1 MARSFEKSMLEKNK
15 MKNRAFIILLTIT
28 ALLLSACGQAAAPSA
43 TTAPADG
50 NTSPTAAPEDEW
62 GSLVFKPGDTVKV
75 GLSSALSGG
84 YAVYGTD
91 MLNGV
96 NLAIDEFG
104 GSLKGWKLAA
114 EGQDD
119 LCEGAAGV
127 TVAEK
132 FSADPAILGVV
143 GPMCSGSAVPAE
155 DIYGANNV
163 IMITPSSTAV
173 AVTAQGFQNVFRTV
187 ANDELQATV
196 TVDYLFNE
204 LGLRSLAVLHDQSIY
219 GEGIAAAVQKKFEEA
234 GGTVTAFEG
243 ITRGESDYSAVVT
256 NVNSDTPEAVYFGGM
271 DAEGVKLVVQL
282 GQAGFDG
289 VFFGPDGIKSQPSFA
304 DAAGAA
310 AEGAFMTFGAVAG
323 ATGVEDFTA
332 KFNAKFG
339 GDPVAYGPGSFD
351 SATILL
357 QAAEKVATVD
367 ADGNLVIG
375 RKALADMIRATP
387 YTGVTGRLVFDE
399 KGDLKVVSITVF
411 TVKDGVITP
420 LKEYPFGE

>member
-1 MARSFEKSMLEKNK
+1 
-15 MKNRAFIILLTIT
+15 MKTRAFLVLLTVS
-28 ALLLSACGQAAAPSA
+28 ALILSACGQAAQPTDSGESATSAPS
-43 TTAPADG
+43 TGD
-50 NTSPTAAPEDEW
+50 TSPTAAPEDEW
-62 GSLVFKPGDTVKV
+62 GSLVFKPGETVKV

-104 GSLKGWKLAA
+104 GSLKGWKLSV

-119 LCEGAAGV
+119 LCDGAAGV

-196 TVDYLFNE
+196 TVDFLTKE
-204 LGLRSLAVLHDQSIY
+204 LGKKTLAVLHDQSIY
-219 GEGIAAAVQKKFEEA
+219 GEGIATAVQKKFEAA

-256 NVNSDTPEAVYFGGM
+256 QVTATNPEAVYFGGM

-282 GQAGFDG
+282 RQAGFQG

-310 AEGAFMTFGAVAG
+310 AEGSFMTFGAVAG
-323 ATGVEDFTA
+323 AAGVEDFTS
-332 KFNAKFG
+332 KFNTKFG

-357 QAAEKVATVD
+357 QAADKVAVVN

-375 RKALADMIRATP
+375 KKALADAIRAAP
-387 YTGVTGRLVFDE
+387 FTGVTGHLVFDE
-399 KGDLKVVSITVF
+399 RGDLKVVSITVF
-411 TVKDGVITP
+411 TVKDGVITAV
-420 LKEYPFGE
+420 KEYPFGN

>member
-1 MARSFEKSMLEKNK
+1 
-15 MKNRAFIILLTIT
+15 MKTRAVIILLTIT
-28 ALLLSACGQAAAPSA
+28 ALLLSACGQSAQPADDGASA

-50 NTSPTAAPEDEW
+50 TSPTAAPEDEW
-62 GSLVFKPGDTVKV
+62 GSLVFKPGETVKV

-96 NLAIDEFG
+96 DLAIDEFG
-104 GSLKGWKLAA
+104 GSLKGWKLAS

-173 AVTAQGFQNVFRTV
+173 AVTAQGFENVFRTV

-196 TVDYLFNE
+196 TVDYLTKE
-204 LGLRSLAVLHDQSIY
+204 LGKKTLAILHDQSIY
-219 GEGIAAAVQKKFEEA
+219 GEGIATAVKTKFEAA

-256 NVNSDTPEAVYFGGM
+256 SVNAGNPEAVYFGGM

-282 GQAGFDG
+282 RQAGFEG

-310 AEGAFMTFGAVAG
+310 AEGSFMTFGAVAG
-323 ATGVEDFTA
+323 AAGVEDFTA
-332 KFNAKFG
+332 KFNAKFS
-339 GDPVAYGPGSFD
+339 GDPVAYGPGAFD

-357 QAAEKVATVD
+357 QAADKVATVD

-375 RKALADMIRATP
+375 KKALADAIRAAP
-387 YTGVTGRLVFDE
+387 YTGVTGHLVFDE

-411 TVKDGVITP
+411 TVKDGTITP
-420 LKEYPFGE
+420 VKEYPFGE

>member
-1 MARSFEKSMLEKNK
+1 
-15 MKNRAFIILLTIT
+15 MKTRAFIVLLTVT
-28 ALLLSACGQAAAPSA
+28 ALLLSACGQTAQPTQTTSETAAPA
-43 TTAPADG
+43 EGD
-50 NTSPTAAPEDEW
+50 TSPTAAPEDAW
-62 GSLVFKPGDTVKV
+62 GSLVFKPGETVKV

-84 YAVYGTD
+84 YAVYGQD

-96 NLAIDEFG
+96 ELAIDEFG

-132 FSADPAILGVV
+132 FSADPTILGVI

-173 AVTAQGFQNVFRTV
+173 AVTARGFENVFRTV

-196 TVDYLFNE
+196 TVDFLFNE
-204 LGLRSLAVLHDQSIY
+204 LGKKTLAVLHDQSIY
-219 GEGIAAAVQKKFEEA
+219 GEGIATAVQKKFEAA

-256 NVNSDTPEAVYFGGM
+256 SVNATNPEAVYFGGM

-282 GQAGFDG
+282 RQAGFEG

-323 ATGVEDFTA
+323 AAGVDEFTA
-332 KFNAKFG
+332 KFNAKFD

-357 QAAEKVATVD
+357 QAADSVAQVD

-375 RKALADMIRATP
+375 RKALADAIRAAP
-387 YTGVTGRLVFDE
+387 FTGVTGHLVFDE

-411 TVKDGVITP
+411 TVTDGVITP
-420 LKEYPFGE
+420 VKEFPFGE